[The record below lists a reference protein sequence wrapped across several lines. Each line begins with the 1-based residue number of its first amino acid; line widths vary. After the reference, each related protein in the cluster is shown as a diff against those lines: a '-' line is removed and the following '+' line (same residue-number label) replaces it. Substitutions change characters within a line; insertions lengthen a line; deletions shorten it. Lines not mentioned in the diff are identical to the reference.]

1 MASSFGR
8 NRLSSRLPGS
18 SFPRDLSQGGGG
30 AAVSSTTAIPDRF
43 TTLPEEPAL
52 LGALAAKATIRS

>member
-1 MASSFGR
+1 
-8 NRLSSRLPGS
+8 
-18 SFPRDLSQGGGG
+18 
-30 AAVSSTTAIPDRF
+30 VSSTTAIPDRF